1 MNMQTFTAAHRL
13 GLAEPDLRAVDADPL
28 GWVLAQLDTPD
39 LLDSGGMLG
48 SAQAMRQTRQV
59 LQAARTQDADAAQA
73 RRQLRQASLSA
84 LTRRWTHQAQ
94 TRTPVYERYVMV
106 WANHFTVAATK
117 GTTQA
122 LVLPFE
128 LEAIRPHA
136 LGRFQ
141 DLLRAVVTHPAM
153 LLYLDN
159 AQSIGPHSRAGLRRS
174 KGLNEN
180 LARELLELHTLGVG
194 AGYTQADVSALAA
207 LLTGWTVARDGDG
220 NTQFVAAMHEPG
232 DKWVLGQRYA
242 EGPQALDAVLAA
254 LVRHPATAQHVATR
268 LVRDWVD
275 PTAPAHLV
283 QPVARAFQDTGGD
296 LRATAHALITQAL
309 SGQALAPR
317 ARRPEELLLAWH
329 RVSGVPVRDS
339 GASVAALTAMGQ
351 PWGRTPSPAGWPFG
365 NDDWLGPD
373 ALLKRAQWAHE
384 TGRRFGATVDA
395 RALAQA
401 AWGQALHPGTAREL
415 NRAESP
421 AQALA
426 LLLAS
431 PEFTWC

>member
-1 MNMQTFTAAHRL
+1 MNARTLIAAHRL
-13 GLAEPDLRAVDADPL
+13 GLAEPNLYAVDDDPL
-28 GWVLAQLDTPD
+28 GWATAQLDTPD
-39 LLDSGGMLG
+39 LLADGDLLD
-48 SAQAMRQTRQV
+48 SAQAIRQTRQV
-59 LQAARTQDADAAQA
+59 LQAARTQEGDAAQA
-73 RRQLRQASLSA
+73 RRQLRQASLAS
-84 LTRRWTHQAQ
+84 LTRRWAHQAQ
-94 TRTPVYERYVMV
+94 TRTPVYERYVMS

-128 LEAIRPHA
+128 FEAIRPHV

-141 DLLRAVVTHPAM
+141 DLLRAVVTHPGM

-159 AQSIGPHSRAGLRRS
+159 AQSIGPHSRVGRRRH

-194 AGYTQADVSALAA
+194 AGYTQTDVTALAG

-220 NTQFVAAMHEPG
+220 RARFVAAMHEPG
-232 DKWVLGQRYA
+232 DKWILGQRYA
-242 EGPQALDAVLAA
+242 EGPEALDAVLAA

-275 PTAPAHLV
+275 PTAPAQLV
-283 QPVARAFQDTGGD
+283 QPIARVFRDTEGD
-296 LRATAHALITQAL
+296 LHATSRAVITQAL
-309 SGQALAPR
+309 SVQTLAPR
-317 ARRPEELLLAWH
+317 ARRPEELVLAWH
-329 RVSGVPVRDS
+329 RVSGLPVRDS
-339 GASVAALTAMGQ
+339 GASLAALTAMGQ
-351 PWGRTPSPAGWPFG
+351 SWGRTPSPAGWPCG

-373 ALLKRAQWAHE
+373 ALLKRVQWAHDM
-384 TGRRFGATVDA
+384 GRRFGAVVDA

-401 AWGQALHPGTAREL
+401 GWGQALHPNTAREL
-415 NRAESP
+415 NRAESSQ
-421 AQALA
+421 QALA

-431 PEFTWC
+431 PELTWC